1 MCDILYSQGENK
13 NYYSKLNTKRVEK
26 EIQLTT
32 KEYLNTMEKLYC
44 EYEQSCR
51 LLEKRIEFLV
61 LEQTMF
67 DSRSQKYMEFYN
79 RIRRLRRCLDQ
90 TRAWQNM
97 IKKYLLAGGMSDEQI
112 DILTHSTK

>member
-1 MCDILYSQGENK
+1 M
-13 NYYSKLNTKRVEK
+13 
-26 EIQLTT
+26 QLTT
-32 KEYLNTMEKLYC
+32 KEYLKVMENLYC
-44 EYEQSCR
+44 EYEESCR
-51 LLEKRIEFLV
+51 LLERRIEFLV

-90 TRAWQNM
+90 TRAWQRM

-112 DILTHSTK
+112 AMLTDTEK

>member
-1 MCDILYSQGENK
+1 M
-13 NYYSKLNTKRVEK
+13 
-26 EIQLTT
+26 TT
-32 KEYLNTMEKLYC
+32 KEYLNVMEKLYI
-44 EYEQSCR
+44 EYEESCK

-67 DSRSQKYMEFYN
+67 DSRSQKYAEFYN

-90 TRAWQNM
+90 TRAWQRM

-112 DILTHSTK
+112 NILAHATK